1 MLLRLRVTQS
11 LSPHSTP
18 SPDLTPLR
26 QPSRPLCA
34 ADKSK
39 GHPYMH
45 SVLSHML
52 SPQPWQRSLPM
63 QRAAVNTE
71 TPNWR
76 VLRTTRVPSLRWGI
90 SIIAFKA
97 QWAPWRGDRKNL
109 GARRQKR
116 VFWSYSVWTLCVV
129 TGKVPSRFL
138 VRCQACS
145 GRKVTSDAVNLAR
158 NPRLKSSWPLWGP
171 LDLNRLNP
179 SQMRTHIS
187 EGY

>member
-76 VLRTTRVPSLRWGI
+76 VLRTTECPAWGEASPS
-90 SIIAFKA
+90 S
-97 QWAPWRGDRKNL
+97 
-109 GARRQKR
+109 
-116 VFWSYSVWTLCVV
+116 
-129 TGKVPSRFL
+129 PSRLSGHHEEETGRTWEPEDRNECFGPTRCGPCALWL
-138 VRCQACS
+138 VRYPVVFS
-145 GRKVTSDAVNLAR
+145 WDVRLAR
-158 NPRLKSSWPLWGP
+158 GGKSLPML
-171 LDLNRLNP
+171 
-179 SQMRTHIS
+179 
-187 EGY
+187 